1 MTDNKLDLI
10 FEEFKQ
16 KVTGFSQD
24 KSKRTNL
31 YDFET
36 EFAKIVKKYENE
48 IFQAS
53 IGEVPKSKNKKK
65 A

>member
-1 MTDNKLDLI
+1 MTDKNLDSI

-16 KVTGFSQD
+16 KVTDFSED

-31 YDFET
+31 YDFEK
-36 EFAKIVKKYENE
+36 EFAEIVQKYENE

-53 IGEVPKSKNKKK
+53 LGEIPKSKNKKK
-65 A
+65 Q